1 MFGFLKRRKHP
12 LPRFPADVVSTFEQ
26 LCEALPVERVKE
38 LEPEVDL
45 CMKNFE
51 EAASDHPHMN
61 LTLARQ
67 IADRCRMLLSKYS
80 EFSESERALV
90 IGAVR
95 YFAIAE
101 DALSETTFAS
111 GFHDDA
117 RVLNYV
123 LEELGMVEFCLRI

>member
-1 MFGFLKRRKHP
+1 MFGFFKKRKHP
-12 LPRFPADVVSTFEQ
+12 LPKFPADVAPTFER

-51 EAASDHPHMN
+51 DAAADYPHMN

-67 IADRCRMLLSKYS
+67 IADRCRTLLSKYP
-80 EFSESERALV
+80 ELSESERAMV

-95 YFAIAE
+95 YFAISE

-117 RVLNYV
+117 RVINYV
-123 LEELGMVEFCLRI
+123 LEELGMAELCLRI